1 MFLRKHQKWIQN
13 QKKKTNQNNMAEF
26 NRSYYRYDGGRRR
39 SESEID
45 ELENQFNLEQKQKQK
60 RIMKLVLGSIVG
72 VILMLFLFKS
82 CERIDAGHVGVKVN
96 LYGDNKGVSDVT
108 EVTGVVFFN
117 PITHNIYEFPTFIQH
132 KEYTGENSFVV
143 NSKDGSEFHVS
154 PIINYSVQREKV
166 PAIFA
171 KYRRSLEQIEEGF
184 LKTAV
189 FDAFRLATNVYTA
202 DELISNRQKFEIE
215 VRRILEGQL
224 LKEGFVVNQFT
235 SNLIYPET
243 FKNAINAKNNAV
255 QAALKAENDV
265 KTAEAEA
272 KIKVAQAE
280 GDAQSML
287 TRAKAEA
294 EANRMKQTTL
304 TPLLIQLEYVKKW
317 DGRLPVYGQVP
328 QLFKTIQ

>member
-1 MFLRKHQKWIQN
+1 MANYESFEQRYARRQKEQEEEIKQEKLK
-13 QKKKTNQNNMAEF
+13 QQLKIKKMVKVIFAA
-26 NRSYYRYDGGRRR
+26 
-39 SESEID
+39 
-45 ELENQFNLEQKQKQK
+45 
-60 RIMKLVLGSIVG
+60 VLGILISI
-72 VILMLFLFKS
+72 LLFAS

-108 EVTGVVFFN
+108 EVTGMVFYN

-132 KEYTGENSFVV
+132 KEYTGDNSFIV

-154 PIINYSVQREKV
+154 PIINYSVKREKV
-166 PAIFA
+166 PQIFS
-171 KYRRSLEQIEEGF
+171 KYRRSLDQIEEGF

-189 FDAFRLATNVYTA
+189 FDAFRLATNKYTA
-202 DELISNRQKFEIE
+202 DELIGNRQNYEVE
-215 VRRILEGQL
+215 VRRILETQL
-224 LKEGFVVNQFT
+224 LNEGFIVNQFT

-280 GDAQSML
+280 GEAQSML

-294 EANRMKQTTL
+294 ESNRLKQQTL
-304 TPLLIQLEYVKKW
+304 TPMLIQQQWIEAW
-317 DGRLPVYGQVP
+317 RAGGSNVP
-328 QLFKTIQ
+328 SVVTSDNGGGFILNLNK